1 MIMNHIRMCI
11 FLAAMALL
19 LPLPV
24 HAGTPSVGGTF
35 LQPSNAME
43 QWDKADWDTLFDTYE
58 RLHIDEVIVQWID
71 YSDSYAYCDHPPCGY
86 APDLIQNILAHAAQR
101 NMRVT
106 IGNVF
111 LGSFWERIRSK
122 PHLMKVH
129 LKRVQKG
136 TREALARVAPILQA
150 SPAFS
155 GWYISQEIDDRTWL
169 NHAFKD
175 ILCAF
180 INDMYAELQT
190 VAPGP
195 VSISC
200 FSNAWASPE
209 KNAAF
214 WREVADRTPLS
225 RILFQ
230 DGVGAS
236 KLEVDEVPI
245 YLKALETALADVPCT
260 VQPVLEL
267 FEQQDGEQFS
277 AIPAS
282 LDRIQ
287 RQLEAER
294 PFAPD
299 GVILFSVMEYMSPHG
314 GPQAETLLENFML
327 LSKGL

>member
-1 MIMNHIRMCI
+1 MNRIRMCL
-11 FLAAMALL
+11 FLTVMTLMWT
-19 LPLPV
+19 LPV
-24 HAGTPSVGGTF
+24 HAGATRVGGTF

-43 QWDKADWDTLFDTYE
+43 QWDKTDWDTLFDTYE
-58 RLHIDEVIVQWID
+58 QLHIREVIVQWID
-71 YSDSYAYCDHPPCGY
+71 YSDSYAYCDQPCGY
-86 APDLIQNILAHAAQR
+86 TPELIENILVHAARR
-101 NMRVT
+101 NMHVT

-111 LGSFWERIRSK
+111 LSSFWERIRSK

-136 TREALARVAPILQA
+136 TREALARVAPILKA

-169 NHAFKD
+169 TPAFKD
-175 ILCAF
+175 ILCSF
-180 INDMYAELQT
+180 INNIYAELQT

-195 VSISC
+195 VSISG

-214 WREVADRTPLS
+214 WREVAERTSLS

-230 DGVGAS
+230 DGVGAH

-245 YLKALETALADVPCT
+245 YLKALQTALTDVPCT

-267 FEQQDGEQFS
+267 FDQQDGEQFS
-277 AIPAS
+277 AVPAS
-282 LDRIQ
+282 PDRIR
-287 RQLEAER
+287 RQLKAEL
-294 PFAPD
+294 PYAPD
-299 GVILFSVMEYMSPHG
+299 GVILFSVMEYMSQYG
-314 GPQAETLLENFML
+314 GPQAEKLLENFMQF
-327 LSKGL
+327 SKVL